1 MSLHKTVFLYSKNN
15 EKLNFYN
22 NAIYNSI
29 KYEIEIYVTI
39 HVRDL
44 YSENYKTLL
53 RKAKNDLNKWNAT
66 ASTWIRKLY

>member
-29 KYEIEIYVTI
+29 KYETEIYVTI
-39 HVRDL
+39 YVRDL